1 MNSPEPVPRGSRT
14 ARPWAL
20 SRAQWIWV
28 VLVLAAIGLAF
39 STYELLNGAPPAN
52 RWPGYYA
59 ARPATGQL
67 VQPLTGSGPYQTFV
81 LKSWL
86 DAKIPFVPLL
96 AIPYL
101 SFLVIV
107 PIVIPLLNLAAGS
120 FRRFLTVGIAL
131 VVSQLILDVAY
142 YLFQTYV
149 IRDVRAGGGFGG
161 WLVNQVWGNDQ
172 PFNGY
177 PSGHITWTTIGILA
191 LWRLRPEDGVDPH
204 GVAVPGLPRDREPAA
219 ALPDGRVCRDL
230 RGVRLLLGLHVRRRA
245 PPAGA
250 PRRAPPRPTMSPTG
264 TAERRGRCHPW
275 NRPAR

>member
-1 MNSPEPVPRGSRT
+1 MSRRKPAPNDVGET

-20 SRAQWIWV
+20 SRTQWIWV
-28 VLVLAAIGLAF
+28 ALVLVATGLVF
-39 STYELLNGAPPAN
+39 YSYELLNAAPAAD

-59 ARPATGQL
+59 ANPTTGQL
-67 VQPLTGSGPYQTFV
+67 VQPLTGPEPYQTFV

-86 DAKIPFVPLL
+86 DAKVPFVPLL

-120 FRRFLTVGIAL
+120 YRRFLTVGLAL
-131 VVSQLILDVAY
+131 IVAQLMLDVAY

-149 IRDVRAGGGFGG
+149 IRDVQAGGGFGG

-177 PSGHITWTTIGILA
+177 PSGHCAWTTIGILA
-191 LWRLRPEDGVDPH
+191 LWRLRHRFPKTAWILMAWLCLVYPATVSLRQHYLMDVYAGIFV
-204 GVAVPGLPRDREPAA
+204 GFACYWACMFAVERPRLVPRDEVPITQA
-219 ALPDGRVCRDL
+219 RVRIT
-230 RGVRLLLGLHVRRRA
+230 R
-245 PPAGA
+245 
-250 PRRAPPRPTMSPTG
+250 
-264 TAERRGRCHPW
+264 
-275 NRPAR
+275 

>member
-1 MNSPEPVPRGSRT
+1 MNHEEPARHDVGET

-20 SRAQWIWV
+20 SRTQWIWV
-28 VLVLAAIGLAF
+28 AIVLVTIGLVF
-39 STYELLNGAPPAN
+39 YSYELLNGAPTAN

-59 ARPATGQL
+59 ARPTTGRL
-67 VQPLTGSGPYQTFV
+67 VQPLTGSEPYQTFV

-120 FRRFLTVGIAL
+120 FRRFLTVGLAL
-131 VVSQLILDVAY
+131 TVSQLMLDVAY

-149 IRDVRAGGGFGG
+149 IRDVQAGDGFGG

-177 PSGHITWTTIGILA
+177 PSGHCAWTTIGILA
-191 LWRLRPEDGVDPH
+191 LWRLRHRFPKTAWILMAWLCLVYPATVSLRQHYLMDVYAGIFV
-204 GVAVPGLPRDREPAA
+204 GFACYWACMFAVERPKL
-219 ALPDGRVCRDL
+219 
-230 RGVRLLLGLHVRRRA
+230 
-245 PPAGA
+245 A
-250 PRRAPPRPTMSPTG
+250 PRYEVPIARA
-264 TAERRGRCHPW
+264 
-275 NRPAR
+275 